1 MVLSLR
7 SIGPGRSAFLDID
20 ELPPDA
26 VVLAAELL
34 PTLAD
39 RDGESGGCGRAREA
53 EFPLAMAALPAPPDL
68 GPLLDV
74 DGAVD
79 LRQRPPHPA
88 VRHLGEIAV
97 VPVIGARLSLGRALG
112 GRAVVEEQT
121 SLAAPGRPADQRLR
135 FLRTA
140 PLRLDVAGD
149 GHALVPVAMASLV
162 LGEPL

>member
-1 MVLSLR
+1 MVSSLR
-7 SIGPGRSAFLDID
+7 SIGPGRSAFLDVD

-26 VVLAAELL
+26 VILAAELL

-39 RDGESGGCGRAREA
+39 RDGESGGCGRAGEA
-53 EFPLAMAALPAPPDL
+53 EFPLAMAAVPAPPDL

-79 LRQRPPHPA
+79 LGQRPLHPA

-97 VPVIGARLSLGRALG
+97 VPVVGARLSLRWALG
-112 GRAVVEEQT
+112 GRTVIEEQT
-121 SLAAPGRPADQRLR
+121 SLAAPGRPAHQRLR
-135 FLRTA
+135 FLGAA

-149 GHALVPVAMASLV
+149 RHALVPVAMASLV
-162 LGEPL
+162 LREPL